1 MRRREEKKEG
11 YKIKIINIQ
20 GLTNE
25 KYMDLQE
32 ELKEKTILCI
42 TETQKKVDNIKRGEK
57 IRAYSSMRQKEGKK
71 RMGNNGNV

>member
-11 YKIKIINIQ
+11 YKIKILNIQ

-25 KYMDLQE
+25 KYTELQE
-32 ELKEKTILCI
+32 ELKEKTILCM

-57 IRAYSSMRQKEGKK
+57 IGAYSSSMRQKEEKK
-71 RMGNNGNV
+71 GGE